1 VVVLN
6 YYLDLPPAVIADHL
20 DIPVGTVH
28 SRLHRA
34 LHLMHAAIDAD
45 ERKTSPTPDPAKPVR
60 QEATR

>member
-1 VVVLN
+1 MVVLS
-6 YYLDLPPAVIADHL
+6 YYLDLQPAVIADQL

-34 LHLMHAAIDAD
+34 LQLMHAAIDAD
-45 ERKTSPTPDPAKPVR
+45 ERADPADAVSTPVR